1 MIKNKTKKFFIILGL
16 ALLSMA
22 VHSQISLNHIFGNN
36 MVLQR
41 DKPVKIWGWAAPG
54 ENVTI
59 KFAGQVKS
67 SITSDEGE
75 WVIYLDP
82 MSANAVPQDFVVVGD
97 NSSVTF
103 NNVLVGD
110 VWILGGQSNM
120 EFDLARIY
128 NGDAE
133 VVSANFPLIRLMTIP
148 RAVSHIPLKD
158 FKPLNEYDSWN
169 NRYEKKGYWFICS
182 PETVKTFS
190 GLGYIFGRRIQ
201 MASKIPIGLIDVSR
215 GGTTVEAWMSTK
227 TLSETLENKK
237 LLKLWEDKI
246 AAYDPEENLKKKI
259 RNWEK
264 RTASRKKLGQ
274 KPNPKPVKP
283 DPGPALNQNRPGSCY
298 NGMLSV
304 FAGLTVK
311 GVIFHQ
317 GYNNALS
324 DARPKLYALNFKLLI
339 KDWRKAFNNDKMPFC
354 IVEFS
359 AGGTPQ
365 TLDNFEE
372 SMIDAAPFIREGQ
385 FKAYKD
391 MDNVGYVCAYDQQ
404 VNWYH
409 PQKKVE
415 IGERIARWAMSTQ
428 YGFDLGWEPAEY
440 TNVEKLKDKIIIT
453 FSKEIK
459 TSDDRPFEGFAIAGI
474 DRHFYPAEAKYVALG
489 KNNKGEII
497 YDKKKLEIFNKLVPE
512 PKEVRYAWARNPIG
526 NVVNNTMHERIIPLP
541 LFRTDKWDYPEAP
554 YDVNEMIKHRKNLNM
569 LRRESKEWAHL
580 RIIQEAEQVL
590 KENKLELK

>member
-1 MIKNKTKKFFIILGL
+1 MNLKKINTMIKNKTKKFFIILGL

-190 GLGYIFGRRIQ
+190 GLGYIF
-201 MASKIPIGLIDVSR
+201 PL
-215 GGTTVEAWMSTK
+215 
-227 TLSETLENKK
+227 
-237 LLKLWEDKI
+237 
-246 AAYDPEENLKKKI
+246 
-259 RNWEK
+259 
-264 RTASRKKLGQ
+264 
-274 KPNPKPVKP
+274 
-283 DPGPALNQNRPGSCY
+283 
-298 NGMLSV
+298 
-304 FAGLTVK
+304 
-311 GVIFHQ
+311 
-317 GYNNALS
+317 
-324 DARPKLYALNFKLLI
+324 
-339 KDWRKAFNNDKMPFC
+339 
-354 IVEFS
+354 
-359 AGGTPQ
+359 
-365 TLDNFEE
+365 
-372 SMIDAAPFIREGQ
+372 
-385 FKAYKD
+385 
-391 MDNVGYVCAYDQQ
+391 
-404 VNWYH
+404 
-409 PQKKVE
+409 
-415 IGERIARWAMSTQ
+415 
-428 YGFDLGWEPAEY
+428 
-440 TNVEKLKDKIIIT
+440 KII
-453 FSKEIK
+453 
-459 TSDDRPFEGFAIAGI
+459 
-474 DRHFYPAEAKYVALG
+474 
-489 KNNKGEII
+489 
-497 YDKKKLEIFNKLVPE
+497 
-512 PKEVRYAWARNPIG
+512 
-526 NVVNNTMHERIIPLP
+526 
-541 LFRTDKWDYPEAP
+541 
-554 YDVNEMIKHRKNLNM
+554 
-569 LRRESKEWAHL
+569 
-580 RIIQEAEQVL
+580 
-590 KENKLELK
+590 